1 MPLDPVVIMRNI
13 STSEIISRVK
23 ELCIRAACELG
34 SDVVLA
40 LKEARGL
47 EESPLGKEVL
57 DQIIDNSQIALKENA
72 PMCQDTGI
80 AVFFVEMGRD
90 AIIDGS
96 LEDAINEGVR
106 QGYTEGY
113 LRKSVCHPLT
123 RKNTGDNTPAVI
135 HIRIVD
141 GDRMKIIIAPKGAGS
156 ENMSRLAMLK
166 PSQGL
171 QGIKDFVINTVKE
184 AGGNP
189 CPPIIL
195 GVGIGGNFEKSAI
208 LAKQALLR
216 NLGTPNPDK
225 DIYSLEM
232 ELLKN
237 INNLGIGPMG
247 FGGRITALAVH
258 IETAPCHIASL
269 PVAVNIQCHAARHK
283 EIVI

>member
-1 MPLDPVVIMRNI
+1 MRKISPLEI
-13 STSEIISRVK
+13 TSKVK
-23 ELCIRAACELG
+23 ELCIKAACELG

-40 LKEARGL
+40 LEGFRGK

-57 DQIIDNSQIALKENA
+57 DQIIKNAQIALKEDA

-80 AVFFVEMGRD
+80 AVFFVEVGRN
-90 AIIDGS
+90 AVIDGG

-106 QGYTEGY
+106 QGYKEGY

-123 RKNTGDNTPAVI
+123 RKNTGDNTPAII
-135 HIRIVD
+135 HTKIVD
-141 GDRMKIIIAPKGAGS
+141 GDRVKITIAPKGAGS

-171 QGIKDFVINTVKE
+171 PAIKDFVINTVKQ

-195 GVGIGGNFEKSAI
+195 GIGIGGNFEKSAL
-208 LAKQALLR
+208 LAKEALLR
-216 NLGTPNPDK
+216 NIGTPNPDNELGA
-225 DIYSLEM
+225 LEK
-232 ELLKN
+232 ELLEKV
-237 INNLGIGPMG
+237 NNLGIGPMG
-247 FGGRITALAVH
+247 FGGRTTALAVH
-258 IETAPCHIASL
+258 IKTAPCHIASL

-283 EIVI
+283 ETII

>member
-1 MPLDPVVIMRNI
+1 MRHI
-13 STSEIISRVK
+13 STSEITSKVK

-40 LKEARGL
+40 LEGFRGK

-57 DQIIDNSQIALKENA
+57 DQIIENAQIALKEDA

-80 AVFFVEMGRD
+80 AVFFVEIGRN
-90 AIIDGS
+90 ATIDGS

-106 QGYTEGY
+106 QGYAEGY

-123 RKNTGDNTPAVI
+123 RKNTGDNTPAII
-135 HIRIVD
+135 HTNIVD
-141 GDRMKIIIAPKGAGS
+141 GDKVKITIAPKGAGS

-171 QGIKDFVINTVKE
+171 PAIKDFVINTVKD

-189 CPPIIL
+189 CPPIIV
-195 GVGIGGNFEKSAI
+195 GIGIGGNFEKSAI
-208 LAKQALLR
+208 LAKEALLR
-216 NLGTPNPDK
+216 NVGTPNSERELDV
-225 DIYSLEM
+225 LEK
-232 ELLKN
+232 ELLEK

-247 FGGRITALAVH
+247 FGGRTTALAVH
-258 IETAPCHIASL
+258 IKTAPCHIASL
-269 PVAVNIQCHAARHK
+269 PVAVNVQCHAARHK
-283 EIVI
+283 EAII